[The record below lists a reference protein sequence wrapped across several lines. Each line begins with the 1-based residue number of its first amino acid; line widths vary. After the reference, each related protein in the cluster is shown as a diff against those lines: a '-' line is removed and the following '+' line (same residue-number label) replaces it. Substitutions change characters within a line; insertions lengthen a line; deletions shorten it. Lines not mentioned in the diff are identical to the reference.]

1 MVTSFFP
8 LAGQLPSN
16 WKNNCNLLSACVW
29 IEKWARRPKY
39 SKKSLHNNKRFPQK
53 RSCVCQSP
61 FWCAYISEVITEH
74 GGSFLRDVSCCG
86 GRIWKKITKPKLKLN
101 CFSSQ
106 DEKAKL
112 WRKYGGIKLW
122 WGWTFHWEETNWSLQ
137 EGVLFL
143 SFHLF
148 GLCSSAAWEHR
159 PPITLQALKQ
169 QHPPNTTH
177 LGSSIKHPVSWFTFI
192 NFLALERPTS
202 SGYLLPGQ
210 LCPPN
215 KQPHTRTGATQNGL
229 RVPETTQV
237 EEPWAADSGTAGPAE
252 HK

>member
-1 MVTSFFP
+1 MRR
-8 LAGQLPSN
+8 Q
-16 WKNNCNLLSACVW
+16 NC
-29 IEKWARRPKY
+29 
-39 SKKSLHNNKRFPQK
+39 
-53 RSCVCQSP
+53 
-61 FWCAYISEVITEH
+61 
-74 GGSFLRDVSCCG
+74 GGSTVGSNCDEAGHF
-86 GRIWKKITKPKLKLN
+86 IKKKQI
-101 CFSSQ
+101 
-106 DEKAKL
+106 DHY
-112 WRKYGGIKLW
+112 RR
-122 WGWTFHWEETNWSLQ
+122 
-137 EGVLFL
+137 GVY